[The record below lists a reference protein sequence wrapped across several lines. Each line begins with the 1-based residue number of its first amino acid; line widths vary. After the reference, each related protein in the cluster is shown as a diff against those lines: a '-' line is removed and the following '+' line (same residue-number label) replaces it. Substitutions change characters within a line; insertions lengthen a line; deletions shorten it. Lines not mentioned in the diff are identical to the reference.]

1 MKKKLIIS
9 GGGTAGHIYPAISI
23 IEFLQVKYVDAE
35 IFYIGTENG
44 MEKDLIPPLGV
55 KFMTIRSSGLLQKSG
70 LLKKIK
76 SYMIFIINIFS
87 GFINSLKIIK
97 NIKPDVILGM
107 GGYVCA
113 PVFLACIFL
122 RKKFYIHEQNYI
134 PGRLNLFFSKYASK
148 IFISFSE
155 SEKYFKNDTKKI
167 IFSGNPVRKIIRNI
181 NPNDKNYSK
190 YGLKPGKFI
199 ITAFGG
205 SLGAD
210 KINRSFI
217 DLWDM
222 MKNEAGFQFLLISGK
237 RFYEKITKEKSLFD
251 INGYI
256 YDNFKVISY
265 EDNMHEIYNIS
276 DLIISRSGAN
286 TVAEISVTGIPAIL
300 IPFPG
305 AVNNHQYYNADY
317 LAKNGRALL
326 LDDSETSGSNLK
338 KIIKNMISNDFK
350 LYNELKNKKVDNIF
364 LKSHEIIVENIIG
377 D

>member
-9 GGGTAGHIYPAISI
+9 GGGTAGHIYPAMSI
-23 IEFLQVKYVDAE
+23 IEFLKINYKDIE
-35 IFYIGTENG
+35 IFYIGTEKG
-44 MEKDLIPPLGV
+44 MERELILPLGV
-55 KFMTIRSSGLLQKSG
+55 KFIAIKSSGLLQKSDI
-70 LLKKIK
+70 LKKIK
-76 SYMIFIINIFS
+76 SYIIFIINVFS
-87 GFINSLKIIK
+87 GFINALKIIK
-97 NIKPDVILGM
+97 DIKPNAIIGM

-113 PVFLACIFL
+113 PVFLACILL
-122 RKKFYIHEQNYI
+122 RKRFYIHEQNYI
-134 PGRLNLFFSKYASK
+134 PGRLNLIFSKYAAK
-148 IFISFSE
+148 VFISFSE
-155 SEKYFKNDTKKI
+155 SKRYFKTDFAKI
-167 IFSGNPVRKIIRNI
+167 IYSGNPVRQVIRNM
-181 NPNDKNYSK
+181 NYETKNYNK
-190 YGLKPGKFI
+190 YGLKPGKFT

-217 DLWDM
+217 DLWNI
-222 MKNEAGFQFLLISGK
+222 MKDEEGFQYLLISGR
-237 RFYEKITKEKSLFD
+237 RFYDEILKEKSLSNISD
-251 INGYI
+251 
-256 YDNFKVISY
+256 YDNLKVISY

-317 LAKNGRALL
+317 LVKNGRALL